1 MDKTQAMEQPTQQ
14 GAQERRN
21 PFFED
26 YATPHG
32 TVPFDRI
39 TPGDFEEAF
48 TEGIR
53 REDEQIARI
62 TSNPERPTFDN
73 TIAPQESGQE
83 SRYYGLL
90 GRVSEV
96 FFNLLSADTTD
107 EMDALAERLQP
118 MLTKHANDVRLN
130 KALFERVK
138 AVHRRHRIL
147 SGEEKRLLDDCY
159 DGFVRSGAALGDEGK
174 ERLRRLTDEAAA
186 LSLRFSQNLLKE
198 EKAFALHITDPGSLD
213 GLPATAVEA
222 AAQTARERGEE
233 GWVFTLDQPSYGPFM
248 AHSTQRDLRRRMYMA
263 KNTACAR
270 GGENDNTEVCR
281 RLLDIR
287 RETAQLLGHKTYAD
301 YVLSRR
307 MAGSRRGVERLLGQ
321 LAEAYRPA
329 ALRDVERVER
339 EARAD
344 QGEGFELRPWDFSFY
359 AHKLQ
364 LRRYAFDAETL
375 RPYLELGRVAEGVFA
390 LATRLYGVTFRE
402 APAIPVYHPDVKAY
416 EVLDRDGSYLAVLYA
431 DFHPRKG
438 KQGGAWT
445 TQFQGQWIEP
455 DGTNVRPHVSVVMN
469 LSKPTDG
476 KPALLT
482 LGEVETFLH
491 EFGHALHAIFANT
504 RFASLSGTN
513 VWWDFVELPSQL
525 MESYATEPRF
535 LATFARHYQTG
546 EPMPDELVARVRRSR
561 RFMAAYGCMRQVGF
575 ALIDMALH
583 SLAAPADSPV
593 AELEREAQAP
603 AAVGPQA
610 EGTCMAAQFSHIM
623 AGGYA
628 AGYYSYKWAEV
639 LAADAYSVFERRGI
653 FDAATAQRFR
663 DHVLSRGGTEHP
675 MTLYRRF
682 RRGLP
687 TIAALLRRDGVRPPA
702 KRSPGRPPRRGAESK
717 GRRRGGR

>member
-1 MDKTQAMEQPTQQ
+1 MTMEQTTTTMEQGTQ
-14 GAQERRN
+14 GGEARRPN
-21 PFFED
+21 PFFGE

-32 TVPFDRI
+32 TVPFGEIRLE
-39 TPGDFEEAF
+39 DFEEAF
-48 TEGIR
+48 VEGIR
-53 REDEQIARI
+53 RDDEQIERI
-62 TSNPERPTFDN
+62 TSSAERPTFDN
-73 TIAPQESGQE
+73 TIVVQEGDHE
-83 SRYYGLL
+83 GYYGLL

-96 FFNLLSADTTD
+96 FFNLLSANTSD

-118 MLTKHANDVRLN
+118 MLAKHANDVRLN
-130 KALFERVK
+130 KALFDRVK
-138 AVHRRHRIL
+138 AVHRFHRRL
-147 SGEEKRLLDDCY
+147 EPEEKKLLDDCY
-159 DGFVRSGAALGDEGK
+159 DAFARSGALLDDEGK
-174 ERLRRLTDEAAA
+174 ERLRRLTEEAST

-198 EKAFALHITDPGSLD
+198 EKAFTLHLTDPAQLD

-222 AAQTARERGEE
+222 AAQAAAERGAE

-263 KNTACAR
+263 RNTMCASGGDTDNTAICAR
-270 GGENDNTEVCR
+270 
-281 RLLDIR
+281 LIDIR

-301 YVLSRR
+301 YVLARR
-307 MAGSRRGVERLLGQ
+307 MAGSRRGVAALLGQ
-321 LAEAYRPA
+321 LTEAYRPA
-329 ALRDVERVER
+329 ALRDVARVER
-339 EARAD
+339 LARAE
-344 QGEGFELRPWDFSFY
+344 EGGGFKLEPWDFAFY
-359 AHKLQ
+359 SHKLQ
-364 LRRYAFDAETL
+364 LKRYDIDSEML
-375 RPYLELGRVAEGVFA
+375 RPYLELGRVTEGVFG
-390 LATRLYGVTFRE
+390 LARRLYGITLRP
-402 APAIPVYHPDVKAY
+402 APEIPVYHPDVKAY
-416 EVLDRDGSYLAVLYA
+416 EVTDSDGSYLAVLYA

-469 LSKPTDG
+469 LTKPTAD

-513 VWWDFVELPSQL
+513 VWWDFVELPSQF

-546 EPMPDELVARVRRSR
+546 EPMPEELVARVRRSR

-575 ALIDMALH
+575 ALIDMAFH
-583 SLAAPADSPV
+583 SLSAPTEKPV
-593 AELEREAQAP
+593 AQLEREAQAA

-610 EGTCMAAQFSHIM
+610 EGTCMATQFSHIM

-639 LAADAYSVFERRGI
+639 LAADAYGVFERRGL
-653 FDAATAQRFR
+653 FDEATARRFR
-663 DHVLSRGGTEHP
+663 ECVLSKGGTEHP
-675 MTLYRRF
+675 MALYRRF

-687 TIAALLRRDGVRPPA
+687 TIAALMRRDGVRPPA
-702 KRSPGRPPRRGAESK
+702 KHGTGRQPK
-717 GRRRGGR
+717 RGGRRGQAR